1 MPRSPFALL
10 ASSLLLAG
18 SAYAQSPPPT
28 PPATPGTSSTTIE
41 ALESRIRALEANAE
55 AMRRQAEAA
64 TAALE
69 ATRAEI
75 EALKAGATAAPSS
88 TPETELAESSDADI
102 DASATAA
109 AGADAADGTADL
121 AADTTDGA
129 APESANAN
137 AFNPAITLI
146 LNGSYTSHSLD
157 PDAYQR
163 SGFPLVGEGAPAARG
178 FSLGESE
185 ISLAASIDDK
195 FSGQLTLAIGSEDG
209 DTELG
214 VEEAYV
220 DANALPG
227 GLALRMGR
235 FFSNIGYLN
244 SHHAHTDKFFD
255 RPLPYQAF
263 VGNQYGD
270 DGVQLRWVAP
280 TELFLEVGGELF
292 RGENPPSGGAANSGA
307 GVRTLFAHAGGDIGS
322 EQAWLAGLSMLDSR
336 SEGSED
342 GFTGD
347 SRLYIAD
354 ATWKWAPGG
363 NFKDGGLTLRGE
375 YFLDDR
381 DGEFVDPADATIVEA
396 WQGKRRGAYLEG
408 VYRINRNWETGYRY
422 DRLWADDEGPFASD
436 FDPDRHSLMLSWLN
450 SEFSLLRLQ
459 YSHDRPNEQDS
470 DNALTLQYQMNLGAH
485 GAHKF

>member
-1 MPRSPFALL
+1 MTRTALAIL
-10 ASSLLLAG
+10 LSSLVIAP
-18 SAYAQSPPPT
+18 SANAQT
-28 PPATPGTSSTTIE
+28 PAPATSKPTSTIE
-41 ALESRIRALEANAE
+41 ALEARIRALEANAE

-75 EALKAGATAAPSS
+75 EALKANA
-88 TPETELAESSDADI
+88 
-102 DASATAA
+102 ASAPTPDVATPA
-109 AGADAADGTADL
+109 QDAGLAADAGLAPDADL
-121 AADTTDGA
+121 AADT
-129 APESANAN
+129 SASPASDASNPN
-137 AFNPAITLI
+137 AFNPAISLV

-157 PDAYQR
+157 PDAYER

-185 ISLAASIDDK
+185 ITLAANIDDK

-214 VEEAYV
+214 IEEAYV

-227 GLALRMGR
+227 GLTLRMGR

-280 TELFLEVGGELF
+280 TDLYLEIGGELF

-307 GVRTLFAHAGGDIGS
+307 GVRTLFAHAGGDIND
-322 EQAWLAGLSMLDSR
+322 EQAWLAGLSLLDS
-336 SEGSED
+336 SSNGSED

-381 DGEFVDPADATIVEA
+381 DGEFIDPADPEA
-396 WQGKRRGAYLEG
+396 LEPWRGSRRGAYVEG
-408 VYRINRNWETGYRY
+408 VYRINRNWETGYRH
-422 DRLWADDEGPFASD
+422 DRLWADDDGPFASD
-436 FDPDRHSLMLSWLN
+436 FDPYRHSVMLTWLN

-459 YSHDRPNEQDS
+459 YSHDRPNDQDS